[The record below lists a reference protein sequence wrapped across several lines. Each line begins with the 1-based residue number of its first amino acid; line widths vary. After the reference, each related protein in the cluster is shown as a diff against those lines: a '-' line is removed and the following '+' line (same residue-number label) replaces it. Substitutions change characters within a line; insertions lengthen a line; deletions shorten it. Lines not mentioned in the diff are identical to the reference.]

1 MMIFSDRIAGLVS
14 RISYLKKDINISKFI
29 HSIIQSIIRDSI
41 IRVFELN

>member
-29 HSIIQSIIRDSI
+29 HSIIQLIINEIVKS
-41 IRVFELN
+41 